1 MKEIKNHTAT
11 HLTEKNFTVT
21 TTTANLAKVV
31 PLAKR
36 FEVAKNAPAQVT
48 DENATIIRR
57 HSFDDNGGGYQG
69 L

>member
-1 MKEIKNHTAT
+1 MKEIKNHTAA
-11 HLTEKNFTVT
+11 HLTETNFTVT
-21 TTTANLAKVV
+21 TTTNLAKVV

-36 FEVAKNAPAQVT
+36 YEAAKNAPIQVL
-48 DENATIIRR
+48 DENTPLIRR